1 MSHIPVLLNEV
12 IEYLLPDARQ
22 IERAID
28 GTLGAAGH
36 SHALLEAGVQE
47 ILAFDLDQQAIAIAR
62 DTLKDYEG
70 RFHIV
75 HDSYLN
81 MAQAAKNL
89 GWNQVD
95 AILLDL
101 GLSSM
106 QLDTPERGFA
116 FKHDGLLDM
125 RFNRDDE
132 RPTAAHLVNT
142 AAADELATIFYKYG
156 EEKYSRK
163 IAQAIVKNRPFET
176 TQELANLISATVPYE
191 KKRKKSSIHP
201 ATRVFQALRIAVNDE
216 LQTVEK
222 ALPIAIDML
231 KSGGRLAVI
240 SFHSLEDRIV
250 KQVFKEASTEIIAPP
265 GMASIEEKEAIVK
278 LITRKPIVPSDDEI
292 EQNPR
297 SRSSKLRVIEKL

>member
-1 MSHIPVLLNEV
+1 MSHIPVLLNEI
-12 IEYLLPDARQ
+12 IEILLPEGQAV
-22 IERAID
+22 ERAID
-28 GTLGAAGH
+28 ATLGAGGH
-36 SHALLEAGVQE
+36 TRALLEAGVQE
-47 ILAFDLDQQAIAIAR
+47 VLAFDLDQQAIALAQENL
-62 DTLKDYEG
+62 TDYTD
-70 RFHIV
+70 RVHIV

-81 MAQAAKNL
+81 MSQHAKHL

-125 RFNRDDE
+125 RFDRNDD
-132 RPTAAHLVNT
+132 RPTAAYLVNT
-142 AAADELATIFYKYG
+142 LAADELAMIFYQYG
-156 EEKYSRK
+156 EEPHSRK
-163 IAQAIVKNRPFET
+163 IAQAIVSQRPFLT
-176 TQELANLISATVPYE
+176 TQELADGVAAAMPRNPRE
-191 KKRKKSSIHP
+191 KKSKIHP

-222 ALPIAIDML
+222 TLPIAIDML

-250 KQVFKEASTEIIAPP
+250 KQFFKEASTEIIAPP

-278 LITRKPIVPSDDEI
+278 LMTRKPIVPSDEEI
-292 EQNPR
+292 AQNPR
-297 SRSSKLRVIEKL
+297 SRSSKLRVVEKL